1 MWVRVLD
8 ILRALLRFLGRGIY
22 MIAALVVVLWLLSAL
37 GILLPLPVLIP
48 KDAFEPLNALL
59 LIIAAAILALG
70 ARRFA
75 AAANADSPE
84 WRERFAFMGLPE
96 GARSWRG
103 RLALHLVA
111 QADAWHGLHQD
122 AAQAPAEVL
131 AGAQIA
137 QIGEHTRLGRDFEA
151 LRPGQAQRQVQR
163 LLAAVLADPDADCAP
178 LRDGDQPLG
187 RFARWHY
194 VCDAVAGQQW
204 IRRRRI
210 DQPEASLALVCPLK
224 AWPEQGAQRAL
235 ALARELP
242 PLVETMSPEEMVRRL
257 LAPGAI

>member
-22 MIAALVVVLWLLSAL
+22 MIAALVVVLWLLSAF

-103 RLALHLVA
+103 RLALHLGRRQTPGTVCT
-111 QADAWHGLHQD
+111 G
-122 AAQAPAEVL
+122 
-131 AGAQIA
+131 
-137 QIGEHTRLGRDFEA
+137 TRPR
-151 LRPGQAQRQVQR
+151 R
-163 LLAAVLADPDADCAP
+163 P
-178 LRDGDQPLG
+178 LRCLP
-187 RFARWHY
+187 ARRS
-194 VCDAVAGQQW
+194 
-204 IRRRRI
+204 RRS
-210 DQPEASLALVCPLK
+210 ASTR
-224 AWPEQGAQRAL
+224 G
-235 ALARELP
+235 
-242 PLVETMSPEEMVRRL
+242 
-257 LAPGAI
+257 